1 MVGICVEQLD
11 KLQVEYLIKPHHVE
25 NGGFLFP
32 TSHLTVKIDE
42 RKRFTSVVSNFIIVV
57 ELNENLEVEF
67 FIRFEL
73 DGAWKYCTMFTICYL
88 DEV

>member
-1 MVGICVEQLD
+1 MKIEVD
-11 KLQVEYLIKPHHVE
+11 DLIKPHHIE

-32 TSHLTVKIDE
+32 TSHLTVDIDE
-42 RKRFTSVVSNFIIVV
+42 RKRFTGVVGNFIIVV

-73 DGAWKYCTMFTICYL
+73 DDAWKY
-88 DEV
+88 